1 MKYKGGVDYKVP
13 IMININ
19 MRCIEMYPKLLGDAV
34 TATININM
42 RCIEILQAVAVQN
55 CGYAININMRC
66 IEMHRTRE
74 FYLKDMD

>member
-1 MKYKGGVDYKVP
+1 
-13 IMININ
+13 
-19 MRCIEMYPKLLGDAV
+19 MYPKLLGDAV

-66 IEMHRTRE
+66 IEIPNR
-74 FYLKDMD
+74 

>member
-1 MKYKGGVDYKVP
+1 
-13 IMININ
+13 
-19 MRCIEMYPKLLGDAV
+19 MYPKLLGDAV